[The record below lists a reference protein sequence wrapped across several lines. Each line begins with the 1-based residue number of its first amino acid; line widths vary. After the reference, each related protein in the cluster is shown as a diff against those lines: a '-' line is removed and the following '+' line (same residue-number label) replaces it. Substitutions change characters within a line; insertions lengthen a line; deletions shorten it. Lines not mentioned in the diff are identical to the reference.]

1 MSVSY
6 FVKRAW
12 PTYFAPQS
20 NNPSKV
26 TTAQK
31 KWAPKATNFESKEGH
46 YVCDNLLVL

>member
-26 TTAQK
+26 KTAQM